1 MFLKHVPGTLKKNLL
16 LHDFTFFTLWVLN
29 PCFGEVRTNNSAR
42 ARPPWNRIWG
52 YCLFVSE
59 TRSRNAEEKP
69 FGAWFYILHY
79 LSFEPMFWWG
89 SYE

>member
-52 YCLFVSE
+52 YCLFVCY
-59 TRSRNAEEKP
+59 
-69 FGAWFYILHY
+69 FYWFLYQEYTLQQPPMRIVT
-79 LSFEPMFWWG
+79 LSLFNIIQFNF
-89 SYE
+89 